1 MDTLAPIMDT
11 LPQGKVLDTPENR
24 LSAALACC
32 VQLTRQVRKLGNRL
46 YELEQTLK

>member
-32 VQLTRQVRKLGNRL
+32 VQLTTKVRKLGNRL